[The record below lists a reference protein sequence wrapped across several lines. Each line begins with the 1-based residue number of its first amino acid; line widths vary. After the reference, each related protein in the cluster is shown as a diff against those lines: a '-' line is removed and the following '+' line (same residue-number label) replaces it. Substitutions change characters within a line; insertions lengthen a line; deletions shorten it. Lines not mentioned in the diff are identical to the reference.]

1 MKFTRT
7 LLVTSVMLGLSAC
20 GGGGSDGDS
29 NNEGSGN
36 VSTTPVV
43 ITEENGRQIAASGAS
58 GALSAGDATRDAADF
73 DDSITS
79 EHVVPSVKN
88 VVRLALSK
96 SDDFS
101 SRAKSSVTN
110 DCDSG
115 SVTMTVNDANN
126 NEELDSGDSIEMTFN
141 NCSDSDYDGGTT
153 TMSGS
158 TTITFTNIDLMGENM
173 DVKIE
178 FDDLTTVDATDTV
191 SMDGDIR
198 LVSTVSNDLSSSR
211 VSGDKIEARV
221 NDDFVLVRD
230 FDMEQTWN
238 EINNEWTQSTD
249 AKYASSE
256 FDGQVT
262 IDTIRA
268 LQGTGDNPPY
278 TGEMRIE
285 GADNTFVA
293 LDADTGNLN
302 TVFVTINDG
311 PTQELTWEEL

>member
-1 MKFTRT
+1 
-7 LLVTSVMLGLSAC
+7 
-20 GGGGSDGDS
+20 
-29 NNEGSGN
+29 
-36 VSTTPVV
+36 
-43 ITEENGRQIAASGAS
+43 
-58 GALSAGDATRDAADF
+58 
-73 DDSITS
+73 
-79 EHVVPSVKN
+79 
-88 VVRLALSK
+88 
-96 SDDFS
+96 
-101 SRAKSSVTN
+101 
-110 DCDSG
+110 
-115 SVTMTVNDANN
+115 
-126 NEELDSGDSIEMTFN
+126 
-141 NCSDSDYDGGTT
+141 
-153 TMSGS
+153 MSGS

-173 DVKIE
+173 EVKIE